1 MLYKIWCIDVTGQKR
16 GRRLMKFL
24 HTSDLHIG
32 KTVHEF
38 SMLNEQSHVLGQIV
52 DIATV
57 EKVDAVVIAGDI
69 YDRSIPST
77 DAVNMLDDFLTT
89 LIDRKIKVIL
99 ISGNH
104 DSPERVGFADRIL
117 EKQGLYIGS
126 TMESEL
132 KEITFEDKYGKVNF
146 VLLPFVKP
154 AVVNTVS
161 SQNAVDYILEQNGF
175 DVNSKMAEWDKNNNI
190 TGRNVLVTHFFVVGS
205 KGEVPELSESETSVN
220 VGGLEQVSVE
230 SFKVFDYVALGHIH
244 KAQKIGDGHCYYAG
258 SPLKYSFSECN
269 QVKSV
274 NIVTMEE
281 EVSVRQ
287 VPITPIHEMR
297 RIKGKM
303 EELIRPE
310 VVDAAPYD
318 DYIHVTLTDEEELID
333 PIGTLRSVYPNVM
346 QITLQ
351 KNELKSNMRYE
362 TKLNVQGKS
371 TMDLFRE
378 FYQLVREEP
387 LDEIRE
393 QIVRD
398 SLKKA
403 GKEDVL

>member
-1 MLYKIWCIDVTGQKR
+1 
-16 GRRLMKFL
+16 MKFL

-38 SMLNEQSHVLGQIV
+38 SMINEQSHILGQIV
-52 DIATV
+52 DIATD
-57 EKVDAVVIAGDI
+57 ELVDAVVIAGDI

-77 DAVNMLDDFLTT
+77 DAVNILDSFLTT

-117 EKQGLYIGS
+117 EKQGLFIGS
-126 TMESEL
+126 TIENEL
-132 KEITFEDKYGKVNF
+132 KEVVFEDEYGKVNF

-154 AVVNTVS
+154 AVVNAGS
-161 SQNAVDYILEQNGF
+161 SQEAVDILLEKKGYGK
-175 DVNSKMAEWDKNNNI
+175 DSKK
-190 TGRNVLVTHFFVVGS
+190 TGRNVLLTHFFVVGS
-205 KGEVPELSESETSVN
+205 KGEVPELSDSETSVN
-220 VGGLEQVSVE
+220 VGGLEQVSVD
-230 SFKVFDYVALGHIH
+230 SFNAVDYVALGHIH
-244 KAQKIGDGHCYYAG
+244 KPQKIGTGHCYYTG

-274 NIVTMEE
+274 NIVTMEKE
-281 EVSVRQ
+281 ISVKQ
-287 VPITPIHEMR
+287 VAVIPIHEMR
-297 RIKGKM
+297 RIKGKL
-303 EELIRPE
+303 EEIIRPE
-310 VVDAAPYD
+310 VVGAAPFD
-318 DYIHVTLTDEEELID
+318 DYIHATLTDEEELID

-346 QITLQ
+346 QISLQ
-351 KNELKSNMRYE
+351 KNELKGNMQYE
-362 TKLNVQGKS
+362 TKINVQGKS

-387 LDEIRE
+387 LDEMRE
-393 QIVRD
+393 QIVAD
-398 SLKKA
+398 TLKKA

>member
-1 MLYKIWCIDVTGQKR
+1 
-16 GRRLMKFL
+16 L

-38 SMLNEQSHVLGQIV
+38 SMLNEQRHILRQII
-52 DIATV
+52 DIAEA

-77 DAVNMLDDFLTT
+77 DAVNMLDDFLTI
-89 LIDRKIKVIL
+89 LINRKIKVIL

-117 EKQGLYIGS
+117 EKQGLFIGS
-126 TMESEL
+126 TIENEL
-132 KEITFEDKYGKVNF
+132 KEIAFEDEYGKVNF

-154 AVVNTVS
+154 AVVNAAN
-161 SQNAVDYILEQNGF
+161 SQEAIDILLEKSGF
-175 DVNSKMAEWDKNNNI
+175 GKNSKPSE
-190 TGRNVLVTHFFVVGS
+190 RNVLVAHFFVVGS
-205 KGEVPELSESETSVN
+205 KGEAPELSDSEVSVN
-220 VGGLEQVSVE
+220 VGGLEQVSVD
-230 SFKVFDYVALGHIH
+230 SFSAFDYVALGHIH
-244 KAQKIGDGHCYYAG
+244 KPQKIGAGHCYYTG
-258 SPLKYSFSECN
+258 SPLKYSFSECD

-274 NIVTMEE
+274 NIVTIEKE
-281 EVSVRQ
+281 ISVKQ
-287 VPITPIHEMR
+287 VPIKPIHEMR
-297 RIKGKM
+297 KIKGKL
-303 EELIRPE
+303 EELIKPE
-310 VVDAAPYD
+310 VVASEPFD

-346 QITLQ
+346 QISLQ
-351 KNELKSNMRYE
+351 KNELKSKLQYE
-362 TKLNVQGKS
+362 TKLDLNCKS

-387 LDEIRE
+387 LDDKRE

>member
-1 MLYKIWCIDVTGQKR
+1 
-16 GRRLMKFL
+16 MKFL

-38 SMLNEQSHVLGQIV
+38 SMLNEQSHILRQII
-52 DIATV
+52 DIATA
-57 EKVDAVVIAGDI
+57 EKVDAVVIAGDV

-77 DAVNMLDDFLTT
+77 DAVNILDDFLTT

-117 EKQGLYIGS
+117 EKQGLFIGS
-126 TMESEL
+126 TIDDEL
-132 KEITFEDKYGKVNF
+132 KEIVIEDKYGKVNF

-154 AVVNTVS
+154 AVVNAGN
-161 SQNAVDYILEQNGF
+161 SQEAVDILLEKSGYGR
-175 DVNSKMAEWDKNNNI
+175 DSKK

-205 KGEVPELSESETSVN
+205 KGEAPELSDSETSVN
-220 VGGLEQVSVE
+220 VGGLEQVSVD
-230 SFKVFDYVALGHIH
+230 SFASFDYVALGHIH
-244 KAQKIGDGHCYYAG
+244 KPQKIGNRHCYYTG

-274 NIVTMEE
+274 NIVTLEK
-281 EVSVRQ
+281 EVSVKL
-287 VPITPIHEMR
+287 VPVTPIHEMR
-297 RIKGKM
+297 KIKGRL

-310 VVDAAPYD
+310 VVSSAPFE
-318 DYIHVTLTDEEELID
+318 DYIHATLTNDEELID
-333 PIGTLRSVYPNVM
+333 PIGTLRSIYPNVM
-346 QITLQ
+346 QISLQ
-351 KNELKSNMRYE
+351 KNEIKSNMRYE
-362 TKLNVQGKS
+362 TNFSVQGRS
-371 TMDLFRE
+371 TMDLFKE
-378 FYQLVREEP
+378 FYQIVREEP
-387 LDEIRE
+387 LDEMRE
-393 QIVRD
+393 QIVRE

>member
-1 MLYKIWCIDVTGQKR
+1 M
-16 GRRLMKFL
+16 

-38 SMLNEQSHVLGQIV
+38 SMLNEQRHILRQIT
-52 DIATV
+52 DIAEA
-57 EKVDAVVIAGDI
+57 EKVDVVVIAGDI

-77 DAVNMLDDFLTT
+77 DAVNMLDDFLTI
-89 LIDRKIKVIL
+89 LINRKIKVIL

-117 EKQGLYIGS
+117 EKQGLFIGS
-126 TMESEL
+126 TIENEL
-132 KEITFEDKYGKVNF
+132 KEIAFEDEYGKVNF

-154 AVVNTVS
+154 AVVNAAN
-161 SQNAVDYILEQNGF
+161 SQEAIDILLEKNGF
-175 DVNSKMAEWDKNNNI
+175 GKNSKPSE
-190 TGRNVLVTHFFVVGS
+190 RNVLVAHFFVVGS
-205 KGEVPELSESETSVN
+205 KGEAPELSDSEVSVN
-220 VGGLEQVSVE
+220 VGGLEQVSVD
-230 SFKVFDYVALGHIH
+230 SFSAFDYVALGHIH
-244 KAQKIGDGHCYYAG
+244 KPQKIGAGHCYYTG
-258 SPLKYSFSECN
+258 SPLKYSFSECD

-274 NIVTMEE
+274 NIVTIEKE
-281 EVSVRQ
+281 ISVKQ
-287 VPITPIHEMR
+287 VPIKPIHEMR
-297 RIKGKM
+297 KIKGKL
-303 EELIRPE
+303 EELIKPE
-310 VVDAAPYD
+310 VVASEPFD

-346 QITLQ
+346 QISLQ
-351 KNELKSNMRYE
+351 KNELKSKLQYE
-362 TKLNVQGKS
+362 TKLDLNCKS

-387 LDEIRE
+387 LDDKRE